1 MAESTRERRRP
12 TWFSNSVGVWRSPY
26 TRLDPEFRGEFS
38 KVRSSSVLMELKMYL
53 EKRYG
58 MRANSIGTVVVL
70 LSVVVTAILV
80 FYGDTLD
87 TITSV
92 EKQARWMYLPG
103 LWVEVLAAT
112 YFTAA
117 IKASRDEVRPK
128 VQYAGDELQQ
138 AFHAVMG
145 CSIQEYL
152 AREQVAPRTGVIAW
166 LLSLIG
172 RLTGETQ
179 RRIQAEQELLQLKVL
194 LAQLTETA
202 SRTSHDRDALNK
214 RRFYMN
220 RGLSCMLIAV
230 YLVAIATT
238 LYALGVV

>member
-1 MAESTRERRRP
+1 MATSTGEHRRP

-26 TRLDPEFRGEFS
+26 TQLDPPFREAFS
-38 KVRSSSVLMELKMYL
+38 KVKSSSVMMELKMYL

-70 LSVVVTAILV
+70 LSVVVTATLV

-92 EKQARWMYLPG
+92 EKQDRWMYLPG
-103 LWVEVLAAT
+103 LWMEVLAAT

-117 IKASRDEVRPK
+117 IKASREEVRPK
-128 VQYAGDELQQ
+128 AKYAGDELQQ
-138 AFHAVMG
+138 AFEAVMG

-152 AREQVAPRTGVIAW
+152 AREQVAPRSGAIAW
-166 LLSLIG
+166 LLGWVG

-179 RRIQAEQELLQLKVL
+179 RRIQAEQELLRLKVL

-202 SRTSHDRDALNK
+202 SRTSHDRDGLNK

-230 YLVAIATT
+230 YLIAIATT
-238 LYALGVV
+238 RYALGVL

>member
-1 MAESTRERRRP
+1 MATSTQEQRRP
-12 TWFSNSVGVWRSPY
+12 TWFSNLVGVWRSPY
-26 TRLDPEFRGEFS
+26 TKLDPEFRAEFS
-38 KVRSSSVLMELKMYL
+38 KVKSSSVLMDLKMYL
-53 EKRYG
+53 KERYA

-70 LSVVVTAILV
+70 LSVVVTATLV

-103 LWVEVLAAT
+103 LWMEVLAAT

-117 IKASRDEVRPK
+117 IKASRDEVKPK
-128 VQYAGDELQQ
+128 VRYAGDELKQ

-152 AREQVAPRTGVIAW
+152 AREQIIPRTGAIAW
-166 LLSLIG
+166 LLGLIG

-179 RRIQAEQELLQLKVL
+179 RRIQAEQELLKLKVL
-194 LAQLTETA
+194 LAQLDETT
-202 SRTSHDRDALNK
+202 SRTSHDRDILNK

-220 RGLSCMLIAV
+220 RGLNCMLIAV
-230 YLVAIATT
+230 YLIAIATT
-238 LYALGVV
+238 LYALSVV